1 MDSTICRAHQHAA
14 GARRD
19 GRGQVGPPGGAGGAE
34 PPDHGLG
41 RSRGGMTTKLHL
53 ACEQPTRYDKLAVR
67 YKATIQVAIINIWLR
82 ALANTTS

>member
-1 MDSTICRAHQHAA
+1 
-14 GARRD
+14 
-19 GRGQVGPPGGAGGAE
+19 
-34 PPDHGLG
+34 
-41 RSRGGMTTKLHL
+41 MTTKLHL